1 MAQQLG
7 IFNQWFGGEWADRA
21 AINRNAYE
29 LDYVENDVASMQ
41 QQLRKQASEILWLRA
56 MFMGVVEVL
65 HAKAPFDDAELAAA
79 VQHAWARLN
88 TPPPP
93 PASAVATAITGD
105 PYRGTPTA
113 AAAMHTCTKCGRQVP
128 ASSTTITLSG
138 EVCDSCLR

>member
-7 IFNQWFGGEWADRA
+7 IFDQWFGGEWADRQ

-29 LDYVENDVASMQ
+29 LDYVQGDVTSLQ
-41 QQLRKQASEILWLRA
+41 QVVRKQQNEILWLRA

-79 VQHAWARLN
+79 VDRAWSKLN
-88 TPPPP
+88 RP
-93 PASAVATAITGD
+93 PAPPMAATGAPHPGQAAV
-105 PYRGTPTA
+105 
-113 AAAMHTCTKCGRQVP
+113 AMHTCSKCGRQVP
-128 ASSTTITLSG
+128 ASSTTITLTG

>member
-7 IFNQWFGGEWADRA
+7 IFDQWFGGEWADRQ

-29 LDYVENDVASMQ
+29 LDYVQADVTSLQ
-41 QQLRKQASEILWLRA
+41 QALRKQANEILYLRA

-79 VQHAWARLN
+79 VDRAWGRLN
-88 TPPPP
+88 RPPPP
-93 PASAVATAITGD
+93 PASVTAGAAVD
-105 PYRGTPTA
+105 PYRGTPA
-113 AAAMHTCTKCGRQVP
+113 PQPMHTCTKCGRQVP
-128 ASSTTITLSG
+128 ASSTTITLTG